1 MAGEAA
7 GDCARRRSS
16 LINQPGTSG
25 GAIPCGRPGGWGPD
39 TFIAAALAAS
49 ALDIAH
55 VAADKNP
62 AQPALDRDSAAH
74 LHSMFLEVAAA
85 VVAGS
90 PDCKADRVVG
100 LVADK
105 VVVGMSLVLA
115 AGRAVDMVAVVAM
128 AVESANY

>member
-1 MAGEAA
+1 M
-7 GDCARRRSS
+7 
-16 LINQPGTSG
+16 
-25 GAIPCGRPGGWGPD
+25 
-39 TFIAAALAAS
+39 AS

-62 AQPALDRDSAAH
+62 AQLALDRDSVAH

-85 VVAGS
+85 VVADS
-90 PDCKADRVVG
+90 PDCKLDKAADIGSG

-115 AGRAVDMVAVVAM
+115 AGRAVDMVAAVAM